1 MNVASSLPDLQGPQR
16 RITVDEYHRMIAA
29 GILGEDERVQL
40 ISGTLVAMTPQGGPH
55 ARVIQRLNRLLVRAV
70 GDDLVVRPQLPLTL
84 VDDSEP
90 EPDLA
95 VVRAGDAESRERHP
109 RTALLVVEVAGE
121 SLPLDRQAKAVLY
134 ARAGIPEYWIV
145 NLAESTVEVRR
156 APDCESGAY
165 RTRGVASV
173 GESLDADS
181 VPGLAVAVADLFD

>member
-1 MNVASSLPDLQGPQR
+1 MNVATSFPDLQGRQR

-29 GILGEDERVQL
+29 GILGEDEHVQL
-40 ISGTLVAMTPQGGPH
+40 IAGTLVAMTPQGGPH

-70 GDDLVVRPQLPLTL
+70 GDELVVRPQLPLTL

-95 VVRAGDAESRERHP
+95 VVRAQDAESGERHP

-145 NLAESTVEVRR
+145 NLGESTVEVRR
-156 APDCESGAY
+156 EPDPASGTY
-165 RTRGVASV
+165 RTRTVARG
-173 GESLDADS
+173 GETLIAGT